1 MMTVISVL
9 MMLNGACY
17 FAVVF
22 FLLSVPFIIIKNR
35 LKGLFFCYLKYMAP
49 DFKNTTAIAYK
60 NRYVLCPTCL
70 KSACAMPKTLHING

>member
-35 LKGLFFCYLKYMAP
+35 LKSLFFCYLKYMAP
-49 DFKNTTAIAYK
+49 ISKTPLRLRIKTDM
-60 NRYVLCPTCL
+60 
-70 KSACAMPKTLHING
+70 SCALLA